1 MSHVPRRPLT
11 TREHAYAYLRDRI
24 LSRNMKSD
32 TRLDLDAIA
41 RRLGVSRMPVR
52 EAVRQLASEGLLTI
66 YPRRGV
72 MVTALASSDILELF
86 HVRAVLE
93 GLAIR
98 TALERGTIGP
108 EEQAHLRRLADRLQA
123 IEHEPVAWMRRHD
136 QFHEYLC
143 AQSNS
148 PRLTA
153 MIRNVRQSVEPHVRV
168 FLSAYAA
175 EMPGAEHRG
184 LLAAIAEGD
193 PAAAEQAMRVHVTSA
208 ATAIVS
214 FLKRFDGGT
223 RAEGRDVAPTARR
236 RRRERSEDA

>member
-1 MSHVPRRPLT
+1 
-11 TREHAYAYLRDRI
+11 
-24 LSRNMKSD
+24 MKSD

-41 RRLGVSRMPVR
+41 QRLDISRMPVR

-72 MVTALASSDILELF
+72 MVTTLASSDILELF
-86 HVRAVLE
+86 HIRAVLE
-93 GLAIR
+93 ALAVR
-98 TALERGTIGP
+98 TALERRAIGL
-108 EEQAHLRRLADRLQA
+108 EEQAHLGRLADRMHA
-123 IEHEPVAWMRRHD
+123 VEHEPVAWLRRHD

-143 AQSNS
+143 ARSAS

-153 MIRNVRQSVEPHVRV
+153 MIRNVRQSVQPHVRV

-184 LLAAIAEGD
+184 LLAAIAAGD
-193 PAAAEQAMRVHVTSA
+193 PTAAEQAMRVHVTSA

-214 FLKRFDGGT
+214 FLKRFDGGGT
-223 RAEGRDVAPTARR
+223 RVDGGVAAPAVRHRR
-236 RRRERSEDA
+236 HERSEDA